1 MENKKQKIVFL
12 GVVIVIVL
20 FLGSYTYLV
29 IVEEEDQVTITQPSL
44 PEWQA
49 TETEYDSKL
58 EALDALK
65 EERPTTI
72 PSAYPE
78 HMMDEKGYFN
88 PDYMEYE
95 KQRIIDSIYAGE
107 NFKRPEPLN
116 EMTNSKKQIPNFNQE
131 RKGAEKD
138 ESAPI
143 FLEKSIQELGLEHQ
157 LFFASKFTTNTPR
170 LIVPVEIMGNQTL
183 KKDHRVRMQLTQS
196 LTLGKNQFPRNTK
209 VWGTVSFK
217 PNRVLISVAQF
228 GDQPIVMEAIDLQDG
243 LEGIYVKNSFRSQAT
258 TEIMDDVVQDINIA
272 GVPQVR
278 GLKSIFQR
286 SNRNV
291 KVTLLDG
298 HQFLL
303 QSKNI
308 TK

>member
-1 MENKKQKIVFL
+1 MENRKHKMVFL
-12 GVVIVIVL
+12 GVILVVVL

-29 IVEEEDQVTITQPSL
+29 IIEEEDEAAISQPTL
-44 PEWQA
+44 PEWQ
-49 TETEYDSKL
+49 ETDIDYDSKL

-65 EERPTTI
+65 DERPNEI

-95 KQRIIDSIYAGE
+95 RQRIIDSIYATE
-107 NFKRPEPLN
+107 RFKRPEQLN
-116 EMTNSKKQIPNFNQE
+116 SFGNPNKKIPNSKQGSDGISKVEAATVVPVT
-131 RKGAEKD
+131 
-138 ESAPI
+138 
-143 FLEKSIQELGLEHQ
+143 SIQELGLEHQ
-157 LFFASKFTTNTPR
+157 LFFTSKPATR
-170 LIVPVEIMGNQTL
+170 HSELMIPVEIMGNQTL
-183 KKDHRVRMQLTQS
+183 KKDHRVQMQLTES
-196 LTLGKNQFPRNTK
+196 VTTDEKRFPKNTR

-217 PNRVLISVAQF
+217 PNRVLISVQQLGKLTLELEAY
-228 GDQPIVMEAIDLQDG
+228 DQQDG
-243 LEGIYVKNSFRSQAT
+243 RPGIYVENSFRAQAA
-258 TEIMDDVVQDINIA
+258 TEVVDDVVQDINIA
-272 GVPQVR
+272 GIPQVR

-303 QSKNI
+303 KSKH
-308 TK
+308 